1 MQNELKNRREFFK
14 EAARKALPIIGIIA
28 LTELPISTVSA
39 RKVVLDCETTCEG
52 SCSGGCTYTC
62 TGTCCQ
68 SCWTSC
74 ISGCKNGDINNSL
87 FIRNDTLS
95 KKTDTI
101 TNDTIKFR

>member
-28 LTELPISTVSA
+28 LTELPFSTVSA
-39 RKVVLDCETTCEG
+39 KKVILDCQTTCKG

-74 ISGCKNGDINNSL
+74 ISLCKDEVANNSS
-87 FIRNDTLS
+87 IIQNDTLT

-101 TNDTIKFR
+101 PNDTIKFR